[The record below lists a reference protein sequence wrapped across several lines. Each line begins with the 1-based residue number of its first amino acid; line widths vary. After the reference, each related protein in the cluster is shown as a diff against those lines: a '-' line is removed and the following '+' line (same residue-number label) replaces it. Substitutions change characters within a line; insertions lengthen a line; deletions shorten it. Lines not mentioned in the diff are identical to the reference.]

1 MDADW
6 EVEIGGSA
14 PAIDALWPGFVDLRR
29 FPARI
34 AELAEAA
41 SFPPLAAL
49 LQRLNSASSPL
60 WTSKCDVWEPEPAAL
75 AHPGEV
81 SSSAPAALACY
92 VDLLPVEGRVFAR
105 WQQAEALCRQWVA
118 RLSDDRLPECGVD
131 LVVRL
136 AIALPAEGF
145 GVTAYLSASG
155 ADRPAAASALAAL
168 MTAFADAV
176 LSAAPPASAVSKLQW
191 KSTGE

>member
-34 AELAEAA
+34 AEIAEAA
-41 SFPPLAAL
+41 SFPPLANL

-75 AHPGEV
+75 ARPDEAAV
-81 SSSAPAALACY
+81 RVPAALACY

-105 WQQAEALCRQWVA
+105 WQQAEVLCRQWVA
-118 RLSDDRLPECGVD
+118 RLSDGRLPECGVD

-155 ADRPAAASALAAL
+155 ADRPAAAAAALAAL

-176 LSAAPPASAVSKLQW
+176 LSAAPPESAV
-191 KSTGE
+191 